1 MTLTPRGDTAERG
14 CAVRLRGMAMISETN
29 QPSQDPRKSAHRIV
43 TIIRKDG
50 SRQRILFDR
59 SRQLRASYLL
69 EQANA
74 PKAGK

>member
-1 MTLTPRGDTAERG
+1 MNPLQT
-14 CAVRLRGMAMISETN
+14 
-29 QPSQDPRKSAHRIV
+29 RKSAHRIV

-59 SRQLRASYLL
+59 SRQLRASYLM

-74 PKAGK
+74 RIAGK

>member
-1 MTLTPRGDTAERG
+1 MTLTLGGDTAETC

-59 SRQLRASYLL
+59 SRQLRASYLM

-74 PKAGK
+74 RTAGK